1 MGLAVVNCD
10 SERGETGPMSRSG
23 IRFRLAAT
31 LIGAVGRSAPRRL
44 AAALVVVGAVCV
56 ALAGCGAGTPDR
68 GDVLGDLADEVIA
81 PAYER
86 LAASTQALA
95 GATAELC
102 STLDPDDWAAAS
114 RALEEARADWSYS
127 EAMWVGPVME
137 RRSWAVIDWPISPAE
152 IEDLI
157 ADTAVEIDY
166 DRLARRIGA
175 DQRGLGAVDYLLGPP
190 GAADLDDLADPRRC
204 AYLAGVAEVA
214 AAEAAL
220 LPADWADDFED
231 EGPYRAVFTDPD
243 GSGLDDVVNDAVF
256 LLEAITDL
264 ELGAALG
271 EMGREADPSRIGEGP
286 AGLGAADLVDRLEG
300 LRAVL
305 IGPDGAGGL
314 SPLLGD
320 DLTGRLAARFAS
332 AAAAVAAIEPPLL
345 DAVATSPQTVSA
357 ARAAIKD
364 LQITIV
370 TEVVSRLGVT
380 IGFSDADGD
389 TGA

>member
-1 MGLAVVNCD
+1 MIV
-10 SERGETGPMSRSG
+10 
-23 IRFRLAAT
+23 
-31 LIGAVGRSAPRRL
+31 
-44 AAALVVVGAVCV
+44 
-56 ALAGCGAGTPDR
+56 
-68 GDVLGDLADEVIA
+68 

-86 LAASTQALA
+86 LAVSTEALA

-102 STLDPDDWAAAS
+102 STLNPDALAAAR
-114 RALEEARADWSYS
+114 RALEQARADWSYS
-127 EAMWVGPVME
+127 EAVWVGPVME
-137 RRSWAVIDWPISPAE
+137 RRSWAVIDWPVSAAE
-152 IEDLI
+152 IEELI
-157 ADTAVEIDY
+157 ADSSVEIDY

-190 GAADLDDLADPRRC
+190 GAAALDDLADRRRC

-220 LPADWADDFED
+220 LPADWTADFEGG
-231 EGPYRAVFTDPD
+231 GPYRAVFADPD
-243 GSGLDDVVNDAVF
+243 GTGLDDVVNDAVF

-264 ELGAALG
+264 ELGIALG
-271 EMGREADPSRIGEGP
+271 EMGSEADPSRIAEGP
-286 AGLGAADLVDRLEG
+286 AGLGAADLAGRLEG

-305 IGPDGAGGL
+305 IGADETSGGL

-320 DLTGRLAARFAS
+320 DLTGRLAAQLAS

-345 DAVATSPQTVSA
+345 DAVAASPQTVSA

-364 LQITIV
+364 LQVTV
-370 TEVVSRLGVT
+370 ATEVVSRLGVT

>member
-1 MGLAVVNCD
+1 MTEP
-10 SERGETGPMSRSG
+10 SRIKRGEAGPVNRAG
-23 IRFRLAAT
+23 FPFRTAA
-31 LIGAVGRSAPRRL
+31 G
-44 AAALVVVGAVCV
+44 LVVAVGAVCV
-56 ALAGCGAGTPDR
+56 AAAVGCGAGTPDR
-68 GDVLGDLADEVIA
+68 GDVLGDLADEVIV

-86 LAASTQALA
+86 LAVSTEALA

-102 STLDPDDWAAAS
+102 STLDPDDWAAAR
-114 RALEEARADWSYS
+114 RALGEARADWSYS

-137 RRSWAVIDWPISPAE
+137 RRSWAVIDWPISPSE

-157 ADTAVEIDY
+157 ADPAVEIDH

-190 GAADLDDLADPRRC
+190 DAAVDDLADPRRC
-204 AYLAGVAEVA
+204 AYLAGTAEVA

-220 LPADWADDFED
+220 LPADWTDDFEG
-231 EGPYRAVFTDPD
+231 EGPYRAVFADPD

-286 AGLGAADLVDRLEG
+286 AGLGAADLADRLEG

-305 IGPDGAGGL
+305 IGSDDAGGL

-357 ARAAIKD
+357 ARTAIKD
-364 LQITIV
+364 LQITVV

>member
-1 MGLAVVNCD
+1 
-10 SERGETGPMSRSG
+10 MSRSG
-23 IRFRLAAT
+23 AEFRPV
-31 LIGAVGRSAPRRL
+31 AV
-44 AAALVVVGAVCV
+44 LVIVGAVCAAGAV
-56 ALAGCGAGTPDR
+56 GCGAGTPDR
-68 GDVLGDLADEVIA
+68 GDVLGDLADEVIV

-86 LAASTQALA
+86 LAASTEALA
-95 GATAELC
+95 GTTAELC
-102 STLDPDDWAAAS
+102 STLDPDDWAAAR
-114 RALEEARADWSYS
+114 RALGEARADWSYS

-137 RRSWAVIDWPISPAE
+137 RRSWAVIDWPISPSE

-157 ADTAVEIDY
+157 ADPAVEIDY

-175 DQRGLGAVDYLLGPP
+175 DQRGLGAVDYLLGSP

-204 AYLAGVAEVA
+204 AYLAGTAEVA

-220 LPADWADDFED
+220 LPADWTDDFEG
-231 EGPYRAVFTDPD
+231 EGPYRAVFVDSD

-271 EMGREADPSRIGEGP
+271 EMGREADPSRIAEGP
-286 AGLGAADLVDRLEG
+286 AGLGAADLADRLEG

-305 IGPDGAGGL
+305 IGPDDAGGL
-314 SPLLGD
+314 SSLLGD

-364 LQITIV
+364 LQITIA

>member
-1 MGLAVVNCD
+1 MRC
-10 SERGETGPMSRSG
+10 ETGPVSHLR
-23 IRFRLAAT
+23 
-31 LIGAVGRSAPRRL
+31 RRL
-44 AAALVVVGAVCV
+44 RPAAALVVAVAVGA
-56 ALAGCGAGTPDR
+56 AAAGCGGGAPGR
-68 GDVLGDLADEVIA
+68 AEVLEDLADEVIV

-86 LAASTQALA
+86 LAVSTEALA

-102 STLDPDDWAAAS
+102 STLDPDALAAARRS
-114 RALEEARADWSYS
+114 LEQARADWSYS
-127 EAMWVGPVME
+127 EAVWVGPVME
-137 RRSWAVIDWPISPAE
+137 RRSWAVIDWPVSAAE
-152 IEDLI
+152 IEELI
-157 ADTAVEIDY
+157 ADSSVEIDY

-190 GAADLDDLADPRRC
+190 GAAALDDLADRRRC

-220 LPADWADDFED
+220 LPADWTADFEG
-231 EGPYRAVFTDPD
+231 EGPYRAVFADPD
-243 GSGLDDVVNDAVF
+243 GTGLDDVVNDAVF

-264 ELGAALG
+264 ELGIALG
-271 EMGREADPSRIGEGP
+271 EMGAEADPSRIAEGP
-286 AGLGAADLVDRLEG
+286 AGLGAADLVGRLEG
-300 LRAVL
+300 LKAVL
-305 IGPDGAGGL
+305 IGADEATGGL

-345 DAVATSPQTVSA
+345 DAVEASPQTVSA

-364 LQITIV
+364 LQVTV
-370 TEVVSRLGVT
+370 ATEVVSRLGVT

>member
-1 MGLAVVNCD
+1 
-10 SERGETGPMSRSG
+10 MSRSG
-23 IRFRLAAT
+23 AEFRP
-31 LIGAVGRSAPRRL
+31 V
-44 AAALVVVGAVCV
+44 AALVIVGAVCAAAV
-56 ALAGCGAGTPDR
+56 GCGAGTPDR
-68 GDVLGDLADEVIA
+68 GDVLGDLADEVIV

-86 LAASTQALA
+86 LAASTEALA

-102 STLDPDDWAAAS
+102 STLDPDDWAAAR
-114 RALEEARADWSYS
+114 RALGEARADWSYS

-137 RRSWAVIDWPISPAE
+137 RRSWAVIDWPISPSE

-190 GAADLDDLADPRRC
+190 GPADLDDLADPRRC
-204 AYLAGVAEVA
+204 AYLAGAAEVA

-220 LPADWADDFED
+220 LPADWTDDFEG
-231 EGPYRAVFTDPD
+231 EGPYRAVFVNPD
-243 GSGLDDVVNDAVF
+243 GTGLDDVVNDAVF

-271 EMGREADPSRIGEGP
+271 EMGREADPSRIAEGP
-286 AGLGAADLVDRLEG
+286 AGLGAADLADRLEG

-305 IGPDGAGGL
+305 IGPDDAGGL
-314 SPLLGD
+314 SSLLGD

-364 LQITIV
+364 LQITIA

>member
-1 MGLAVVNCD
+1 ML
-10 SERGETGPMSRSG
+10 E
-23 IRFRLAAT
+23 
-31 LIGAVGRSAPRRL
+31 
-44 AAALVVVGAVCV
+44 
-56 ALAGCGAGTPDR
+56 
-68 GDVLGDLADEVIA
+68 DLADEVIV

-86 LAASTQALA
+86 LAVSTEALA
-95 GATAELC
+95 SATAELC
-102 STLDPDDWAAAS
+102 STLDPDALAAAR
-114 RALEEARADWSYS
+114 RALEQARADWSYS
-127 EAMWVGPVME
+127 EAVWVGPVME
-137 RRSWAVIDWPISPAE
+137 RRSWAVIDWPISAAE
-152 IEDLI
+152 IEELI
-157 ADTAVEIDY
+157 ADSSVEIDY

-190 GAADLDDLADPRRC
+190 GAAALDDLADRRRC

-220 LPADWADDFED
+220 LPADWTADFEG
-231 EGPYRAVFTDPD
+231 EGPYWAVFADPD
-243 GSGLDDVVNDAVF
+243 GTGLDDVVNDAVF

-264 ELGAALG
+264 ELGIALG
-271 EMGREADPSRIGEGP
+271 EMGSEADPSRIAEGP
-286 AGLGAADLVDRLEG
+286 AGLGAADLAGRLEG

-305 IGPDGAGGL
+305 IGADETPGGL

-320 DLTGRLAARFAS
+320 DLTGRLAAQLAS

-345 DAVATSPQTVSA
+345 DAVAASPQTVSA

-364 LQITIV
+364 LQVTV
-370 TEVVSRLGVT
+370 ATEVVSRLGVT

>member
-1 MGLAVVNCD
+1 MVAV
-10 SERGETGPMSRSG
+10 
-23 IRFRLAAT
+23 
-31 LIGAVGRSAPRRL
+31 AVG
-44 AAALVVVGAVCV
+44 AAA
-56 ALAGCGAGTPDR
+56 AGCGAGTPDR
-68 GDVLGDLADEVIA
+68 AEVLEDLADEVIV

-86 LAASTQALA
+86 LAVSTEALA

-102 STLDPDDWAAAS
+102 STLDPAALAVAR
-114 RALEEARADWSYS
+114 RALEQARADWSYS
-127 EAMWVGPVME
+127 EAVWVGPVME
-137 RRSWAVIDWPISPAE
+137 RRSWAVIDWPISAAE
-152 IEDLI
+152 IEELI
-157 ADTAVEIDY
+157 ADSSVEIDY

-190 GAADLDDLADPRRC
+190 GAAALGELADRRRC

-220 LPADWADDFED
+220 LPADWTADFEG
-231 EGPYRAVFTDPD
+231 EGPYRAVFADPD
-243 GSGLDDVVNDAVF
+243 GTGLDDVVNDSVF

-264 ELGAALG
+264 ELGIALG
-271 EMGREADPSRIGEGP
+271 EMGSEADPSRIAEGP
-286 AGLGAADLVDRLEG
+286 AGLGAADLASRLEG

-305 IGPDGAGGL
+305 IGADETPGGL

-320 DLTGRLAARFAS
+320 DLTGRLAAQLAS

-345 DAVATSPQTVSA
+345 EAVAASPQTVSA

-364 LQITIV
+364 LQVTV
-370 TEVVSRLGVT
+370 ATEVVSRLGVT

>member
-1 MGLAVVNCD
+1 MVAV
-10 SERGETGPMSRSG
+10 
-23 IRFRLAAT
+23 
-31 LIGAVGRSAPRRL
+31 AVGG
-44 AAALVVVGAVCV
+44 AA
-56 ALAGCGAGTPDR
+56 AGCGAGTPDR
-68 GDVLGDLADEVIA
+68 AEVLEDLADEVIV

-86 LAASTQALA
+86 LAVSTEALA

-102 STLDPDDWAAAS
+102 STLDPDALAATR
-114 RALEEARADWSYS
+114 RALGQARADWSYS
-127 EAMWVGPVME
+127 EAVWVGPVME
-137 RRSWAVIDWPISPAE
+137 RRSWAVIDWPISAAE
-152 IEDLI
+152 IEELI
-157 ADTAVEIDY
+157 ADSSVEIDY

-190 GAADLDDLADPRRC
+190 GGAALDDLADRRRC

-214 AAEAAL
+214 AAEAVL
-220 LPADWADDFED
+220 LPADWTADFEG
-231 EGPYRAVFTDPD
+231 EGPYRAVFADPD
-243 GSGLDDVVNDAVF
+243 GTGLDDVVNDAVF

-264 ELGAALG
+264 ELGIALG
-271 EMGREADPSRIGEGP
+271 EMGSEADPSRIAEGP
-286 AGLGAADLVDRLEG
+286 AGLGAADLAGKLEG

-305 IGPDGAGGL
+305 IGADETPGGL
-314 SPLLGD
+314 SPLLGG
-320 DLTGRLAARFAS
+320 DLTGRLAAQLAS

-364 LQITIV
+364 LQVTV
-370 TEVVSRLGVT
+370 ATEVVSRLGVT

>member
-1 MGLAVVNCD
+1 MG
-10 SERGETGPMSRSG
+10 G
-23 IRFRLAAT
+23 AA
-31 LIGAVGRSAPRRL
+31 
-44 AAALVVVGAVCV
+44 
-56 ALAGCGAGTPDR
+56 AGCGTGTPDR
-68 GDVLGDLADEVIA
+68 AEVLEDLADEVIV

-86 LAASTQALA
+86 LAVSTEALA

-102 STLDPDDWAAAS
+102 SSLDPDALAAAR
-114 RALEEARADWSYS
+114 RALEQARADWSYS
-127 EAMWVGPVME
+127 EAVWVGPVME
-137 RRSWAVIDWPISPAE
+137 RRSWAVIDWPVSAAE
-152 IEDLI
+152 IEELI
-157 ADTAVEIDY
+157 ADSSVEIDY

-190 GAADLDDLADPRRC
+190 GGAALDDLADRRRC

-220 LPADWADDFED
+220 LPADWTADFEG
-231 EGPYRAVFTDPD
+231 EGPYRAVFADPD
-243 GSGLDDVVNDAVF
+243 GTGLDDVVNDAVF

-264 ELGAALG
+264 ELGIALG
-271 EMGREADPSRIGEGP
+271 EMGAEADPSRIAEGP
-286 AGLGAADLVDRLEG
+286 AGLGAADLAGKLEG

-305 IGPDGAGGL
+305 IGADETAGGL
-314 SPLLGD
+314 SPLLGG
-320 DLTGRLAARFAS
+320 DLTGRLAAQLAS

-345 DAVATSPQTVSA
+345 DAVAASPQTVSA

-364 LQITIV
+364 LQITV
-370 TEVVSRLGVT
+370 ATEVVSRLGVT

>member
-1 MGLAVVNCD
+1 M
-10 SERGETGPMSRSG
+10 T
-23 IRFRLAAT
+23 FR
-31 LIGAVGRSAPRRL
+31 P
-44 AAALVVVGAVCV
+44 AAAVIV
-56 ALAGCGAGTPDR
+56 AAWALAAGCGGGPPERA
-68 GDVLGDLADEVIA
+68 DVLGDLADEVII

-86 LAASTQALA
+86 LAASAEALA
-95 GATAELC
+95 GAAAELC
-102 STLDPDDWAAAS
+102 STLEPGDLAAAR
-114 RALEEARADWSYS
+114 RALEAARADWSFS

-137 RRSWAVIDWPISPAE
+137 RRSWAVIDWPVSAEE

-157 ADTAVEIDY
+157 ADAAVEIDY

-190 GAADLDDLADPRRC
+190 GAAAVLDELADERRC
-204 AYLAGVAEVA
+204 AYLAGVAEVI

-220 LPADWADDFED
+220 LPADWTADFESG
-231 EGPYRAVFTDPD
+231 GPYRAVFADPD
-243 GSGLDDVVNDAVF
+243 GSGLDAVVNDAVF
-256 LLEAITDL
+256 LLESITDL

-271 EMGREADPSRIGEGP
+271 EMGREADPSRIAEGP
-286 AGLGAADLVDRLEG
+286 AGLGAVDLAGRLEG

-305 IGPDGAGGL
+305 IGTDETPGGL

-320 DLTGRLAARFAS
+320 DLAGSLAARFA
-332 AAAAVAAIEPPLL
+332 AAATAVAAIEPPLL
-345 DAVATSPQTVSA
+345 DAVAASPQTVSA

-364 LQITIV
+364 LQITV
-370 TEVVSRLGVT
+370 ATEVVSQLGVT

>member
-1 MGLAVVNCD
+1 
-10 SERGETGPMSRSG
+10 MSHLR
-23 IRFRLAAT
+23 
-31 LIGAVGRSAPRRL
+31 RRL
-44 AAALVVVGAVCV
+44 RPAAALVVAVAVGGA
-56 ALAGCGAGTPDR
+56 AAGCGAGTPDR
-68 GDVLGDLADEVIA
+68 AEVLEDLADEVIV

-86 LAASTQALA
+86 LAVSTEALA

-102 STLDPDDWAAAS
+102 STLDPDALATAR
-114 RALEEARADWSYS
+114 RALEQARADWSYS
-127 EAMWVGPVME
+127 EAVWVGPVME
-137 RRSWAVIDWPISPAE
+137 RRSWAVIDWPISAAE
-152 IEDLI
+152 IEELI
-157 ADTAVEIDY
+157 ADSSVEIDY

-190 GAADLDDLADPRRC
+190 GGAALDDLADRRRC

-220 LPADWADDFED
+220 LPADWTADFEG
-231 EGPYRAVFTDPD
+231 EGPYRAVFADPD
-243 GSGLDDVVNDAVF
+243 GTGLDDVVNDAVF

-264 ELGAALG
+264 ELGIALG
-271 EMGREADPSRIGEGP
+271 EMGAEADPSRIAEGP
-286 AGLGAADLVDRLEG
+286 AGLGAADLAGKLEG

-305 IGPDGAGGL
+305 IGADETPGGL
-314 SPLLGD
+314 SPLLGG
-320 DLTGRLAARFAS
+320 DLTGRLAAQLAS

-345 DAVATSPQTVSA
+345 DAVAVSPQTVGA

-364 LQITIV
+364 LQVTV
-370 TEVVSRLGVT
+370 ATEVVSRLGVT

>member
-1 MGLAVVNCD
+1 
-10 SERGETGPMSRSG
+10 MSRSG
-23 IRFRLAAT
+23 FPFRT
-31 LIGAVGRSAPRRL
+31 
-44 AAALVVVGAVCV
+44 AAAIIAAIAVVA
-56 ALAGCGAGTPDR
+56 AAAGCGAGAPDR
-68 GDVLGDLADEVIA
+68 GDVLGDLADEVIV

-86 LAASTQALA
+86 LAAGTEALA
-95 GATAELC
+95 DATAELC
-102 STLDPDDWAAAS
+102 STLNPDDLAAA
-114 RALEEARADWSYS
+114 RLALEEARADWSYS

-137 RRSWAVIDWPISPAE
+137 RRSWAVIDWPISPSE

-157 ADTAVEIDY
+157 ADDAVEIDY

-190 GAADLDDLADPRRC
+190 GAAALDELADPRRC
-204 AYLAGVAEVA
+204 AYLAGTAEVA

-220 LPADWADDFED
+220 LPADWTADFEG
-231 EGPYRAVFTDPD
+231 EGPYRAVFADPD
-243 GSGLDDVVNDAVF
+243 ESGLDAVVNDAVF
-256 LLEAITDL
+256 LLESITDL

-286 AGLGAADLVDRLEG
+286 AGLGVADLTGRLEG
-300 LRAVL
+300 LRSVL
-305 IGPDGAGGL
+305 IGTDETPGGL

-332 AAAAVAAIEPPLL
+332 AAAAVAAVEPPLL
-345 DAVATSPQTVSA
+345 DAVAASPQTVSA

>member
-1 MGLAVVNCD
+1 MNRSGFPFRTAAAIIAAIAVV
-10 SERGETGPMSRSG
+10 
-23 IRFRLAAT
+23 
-31 LIGAVGRSAPRRL
+31 
-44 AAALVVVGAVCV
+44 AAA
-56 ALAGCGAGTPDR
+56 AGCGAGAPDR
-68 GDVLGDLADEVIA
+68 GDVLGELADEVIV

-86 LAASTQALA
+86 LAASTEALA
-95 GATAELC
+95 DATAELC
-102 STLDPDDWAAAS
+102 STLNPDDLAAA
-114 RALEEARADWSYS
+114 RLTLEEARADWSYS

-137 RRSWAVIDWPISPAE
+137 RRSWAVIDWPISPSE

-157 ADTAVEIDY
+157 ADDAVEIDY

-190 GAADLDDLADPRRC
+190 GAASLDELADPRRC
-204 AYLAGVAEVA
+204 AYLAGTAEVA

-220 LPADWADDFED
+220 LSADWTADFEG
-231 EGPYRAVFTDPD
+231 EGPYRAVFADPD
-243 GSGLDDVVNDAVF
+243 ESGLDAVVNDAVF
-256 LLEAITDL
+256 LLESITDL

-286 AGLGAADLVDRLEG
+286 AGLGVADLTGRLEG

-305 IGPDGAGGL
+305 IGTDETPGGL

-320 DLTGRLAARFAS
+320 DLVGRLAARFAS

-345 DAVATSPQTVSA
+345 DAVAASPQTVSA

>member
-1 MGLAVVNCD
+1 
-10 SERGETGPMSRSG
+10 MSRSG
-23 IRFRLAAT
+23 IRFRLAAA
-31 LIGAVGRSAPRRL
+31 LIAVC
-44 AAALVVVGAVCV
+44 AAAA
-56 ALAGCGAGTPDR
+56 AGCGAGTPDR
-68 GDVLGDLADEVIA
+68 GDVLGDLADEVIV

-86 LAASTQALA
+86 LAASTEALA
-95 GATAELC
+95 AATAELC
-102 STLDPDDWAAAS
+102 STLDPDDLAAAR

-127 EAMWVGPVME
+127 EAMWVGPVMK

-157 ADTAVEIDY
+157 ADPAVEIDY

-190 GAADLDDLADPRRC
+190 GAGAGALDDLADPRRC

-220 LPADWADDFED
+220 LPADWTDDFED
-231 EGPYRAVFTDPD
+231 EGPYRAVFVDPD

-271 EMGREADPSRIGEGP
+271 EMRREADPSRIGEGP
-286 AGLGAADLVDRLEG
+286 AGLGAADLADRLEG

-305 IGPDGAGGL
+305 IGPDDAGGL

-320 DLTGRLAARFAS
+320 DLTGRLVARFAS

-345 DAVATSPQTVSA
+345 DAVATTPQTVSA

>member
-1 MGLAVVNCD
+1 
-10 SERGETGPMSRSG
+10 MSRSG
-23 IRFRLAAT
+23 IRFW
-31 LIGAVGRSAPRRL
+31 L
-44 AAALVVVGAVCV
+44 AAALVVVGAVCAAV
-56 ALAGCGAGTPDR
+56 AGCGGGTPDR
-68 GDVLGDLADEVIA
+68 GDVLGDLADEVIV
-81 PAYER
+81 PTYER
-86 LAASTQALA
+86 LAVSTEALA

-102 STLDPDDWAAAS
+102 STLDPDDWAAAR
-114 RALEEARADWSYS
+114 RALGEARADWSYS

-137 RRSWAVIDWPISPAE
+137 RRSWAVIDWPISPSE

-190 GAADLDDLADPRRC
+190 GAADLDKLADPRRC

-220 LPADWADDFED
+220 LPADWTADFEG
-231 EGPYRAVFTDPD
+231 EGPYRAVFVDSD

-271 EMGREADPSRIGEGP
+271 EMGREADPSRIAEGP
-286 AGLGAADLVDRLEG
+286 AGLGAADLADRLEG

-305 IGPDGAGGL
+305 IGPDDAGGL

-320 DLTGRLAARFAS
+320 DLTGRLAARFAA

-364 LQITIV
+364 LQVTIA

>member
-1 MGLAVVNCD
+1 MDGYVAGRGNCD

-23 IRFRLAAT
+23 IRFRLAA
-31 LIGAVGRSAPRRL
+31 
-44 AAALVVVGAVCV
+44 ALVVVGAVC
-56 ALAGCGAGTPDR
+56 AAAAAGCGAGTPGR
-68 GDVLGDLADEVIA
+68 GDVLGDLADEVIV

-86 LAASTQALA
+86 LATSTEALA

-102 STLDPDDWAAAS
+102 STLDPDDLAAAR

-137 RRSWAVIDWPISPAE
+137 RRSWAVIDWPISPSE

-190 GAADLDDLADPRRC
+190 GAGAGALDDLADPRRC

-214 AAEAAL
+214 AVEAAL
-220 LPADWADDFED
+220 LPADWTADFEG
-231 EGPYRAVFTDPD
+231 EGPYRAVFVDPD

-286 AGLGAADLVDRLEG
+286 AGLGAADLADRLEG

-305 IGPDGAGGL
+305 IGPDDAGGL

>member
-1 MGLAVVNCD
+1 
-10 SERGETGPMSRSG
+10 MSRSG
-23 IRFRLAAT
+23 IRF
-31 LIGAVGRSAPRRL
+31 RL
-44 AAALVVVGAVCV
+44 AAALVVVGAVC
-56 ALAGCGAGTPDR
+56 AAAAAGCGAGTPGR
-68 GDVLGDLADEVIA
+68 ADVLGDLADEVIV

-86 LAASTQALA
+86 LATSTEALA
-95 GATAELC
+95 AAAAELC
-102 STLDPDDWAAAS
+102 STLDPDDLAAAR

-190 GAADLDDLADPRRC
+190 GAGALDDLADLRRC
-204 AYLAGVAEVA
+204 AYLAGTAEVA

-220 LPADWADDFED
+220 LPADWTDDFEG
-231 EGPYRAVFTDPD
+231 EGPYRAVFVDPD

-286 AGLGAADLVDRLEG
+286 AGLGAADLADRLEG

-305 IGPDGAGGL
+305 IGPDDAGGL

-345 DAVATSPQTVSA
+345 DAVTTSPQTVSA

-364 LQITIV
+364 LQITIA

>member
-1 MGLAVVNCD
+1 
-10 SERGETGPMSRSG
+10 MSH
-23 IRFRLAAT
+23 
-31 LIGAVGRSAPRRL
+31 PRRRARP
-44 AAALVVVGAVCV
+44 AAALVVAVAVGA
-56 ALAGCGAGTPDR
+56 AAAGCGAGTPDR
-68 GDVLGDLADEVIA
+68 AEVLEDLADEVIV

-86 LAASTQALA
+86 LAVSTEALA

-102 STLDPDDWAAAS
+102 STLDPDALAAAR
-114 RALEEARADWSYS
+114 RALEQARADWSYS
-127 EAMWVGPVME
+127 EAVWVGPVME
-137 RRSWAVIDWPISPAE
+137 RRSWAVIDWPISAVE
-152 IEDLI
+152 IEELI
-157 ADTAVEIDY
+157 ADSSVEIDY

-190 GAADLDDLADPRRC
+190 GGAALDDLADRRRC

-220 LPADWADDFED
+220 LPADWTADFEG
-231 EGPYRAVFTDPD
+231 EGPYRAVFADPD
-243 GSGLDDVVNDAVF
+243 GTGLDDVVNDAVF

-264 ELGAALG
+264 ELGIALG
-271 EMGREADPSRIGEGP
+271 EMGSGADPSRIAEGP
-286 AGLGAADLVDRLEG
+286 AGLGAADLAGRLEG

-305 IGPDGAGGL
+305 IGAGETPGGL

-320 DLTGRLAARFAS
+320 DLTGRLASQLAS
-332 AAAAVAAIEPPLL
+332 AAAAVAAIESPLL
-345 DAVATSPQTVSA
+345 EAVAASPQTVSA

-364 LQITIV
+364 LQVTV
-370 TEVVSRLGVT
+370 ATEVVSRLGVT

>member
-1 MGLAVVNCD
+1 MRC
-10 SERGETGPMSRSG
+10 ETGPVSHPR
-23 IRFRLAAT
+23 RRL
-31 LIGAVGRSAPRRL
+31 RL
-44 AAALVVVGAVCV
+44 AAALVVAVAAGGA
-56 ALAGCGAGTPDR
+56 AAGCGAGTPDR
-68 GDVLGDLADEVIA
+68 AEVLEDLADEVIV

-86 LAASTQALA
+86 LAVSTEALA

-102 STLDPDDWAAAS
+102 STPDPDALAAAR
-114 RALEEARADWSYS
+114 RALEQARADWSYS
-127 EAMWVGPVME
+127 EAVWVGPVME
-137 RRSWAVIDWPISPAE
+137 RRSWAVIDWPISAAE
-152 IEDLI
+152 IEELI
-157 ADTAVEIDY
+157 ADSSVEIDY

-190 GAADLDDLADPRRC
+190 GGAALDDLADRRRC

-220 LPADWADDFED
+220 LPADWTADFEG
-231 EGPYRAVFTDPD
+231 EGPYRAVFADPD
-243 GSGLDDVVNDAVF
+243 GTGLDDVVNDAVF

-264 ELGAALG
+264 ELGIALG
-271 EMGREADPSRIGEGP
+271 EMGAEADPSRIAEGP
-286 AGLGAADLVDRLEG
+286 AGLGAADLAGRLEG

-305 IGPDGAGGL
+305 IGADETPGGL
-314 SPLLGD
+314 SPLLGG
-320 DLTGRLAARFAS
+320 DLTGRLAAQLAS

-345 DAVATSPQTVSA
+345 DAVAVSPQTVSA

-364 LQITIV
+364 LQVTV
-370 TEVVSRLGVT
+370 ATEVVSRLGVT

>member
-1 MGLAVVNCD
+1 MTARRRL
-10 SERGETGPMSRSG
+10 RTGETGPVNRSG
-23 IRFRLAAT
+23 TGFRP
-31 LIGAVGRSAPRRL
+31 AV
-44 AAALVVVGAVCV
+44 ALVVVVGAVCAAAV
-56 ALAGCGAGTPDR
+56 AACGAGAPDR
-68 GDVLGDLADEVIA
+68 SDVLGDLADDVIV

-86 LAASTQALA
+86 LAVSTEALA

-102 STLDPDDWAAAS
+102 STLDPDDWAAAR
-114 RALEEARADWSYS
+114 RALGEARADWSYS

-137 RRSWAVIDWPISPAE
+137 RRSWAVIDWPISPSE
-152 IEDLI
+152 IENLI
-157 ADTAVEIDY
+157 ADTTVEIDY

-220 LPADWADDFED
+220 LPADWTADFEG
-231 EGPYRAVFTDPD
+231 EGPYRAVFVDSD

-271 EMGREADPSRIGEGP
+271 EMGREADPSRIAEGP
-286 AGLGAADLVDRLEG
+286 AGLGAADLADRLEG

-305 IGPDGAGGL
+305 IGPDDAGGL
-314 SPLLGD
+314 NPLLGD

-364 LQITIV
+364 LQITIA

>member
-1 MGLAVVNCD
+1 MC
-10 SERGETGPMSRSG
+10 
-23 IRFRLAAT
+23 
-31 LIGAVGRSAPRRL
+31 
-44 AAALVVVGAVCV
+44 AAAAV
-56 ALAGCGAGTPDR
+56 GCGAGAPDR
-68 GDVLGDLADEVIA
+68 GDVLGDLADEVIV

-86 LAASTQALA
+86 LAASTQTLA

-102 STLDPDDWAAAS
+102 STLDPDDWAAAR
-114 RALEEARADWSYS
+114 RALEDAWADWSYS

-137 RRSWAVIDWPISPAE
+137 RRSWAVIDWPISPSE

-175 DQRGLGAVDYLLGPP
+175 DQRGLGAVDYLLGPS

-220 LPADWADDFED
+220 LPADWTADFEG
-231 EGPYRAVFTDPD
+231 EGPYRAVFVDSD

-271 EMGREADPSRIGEGP
+271 EMGREADPSRIAEGP
-286 AGLGAADLVDRLEG
+286 AGLGAADLADRLEG

-305 IGPDGAGGL
+305 IGPDDAGGL

-320 DLTGRLAARFAS
+320 DLTGRLAARFAA

-364 LQITIV
+364 LQVTIA

>member
-10 SERGETGPMSRSG
+10 SDRSEAGPMSRSG

-31 LIGAVGRSAPRRL
+31 LI
-44 AAALVVVGAVCV
+44 AVC
-56 ALAGCGAGTPDR
+56 AATAAGCGAGTPDR
-68 GDVLGDLADEVIA
+68 ADVLGDLADEVIA

-86 LAASTQALA
+86 LAASTEALA

-114 RALEEARADWSYS
+114 RALEESRADWSYS

-190 GAADLDDLADPRRC
+190 GAGAGTLDELADPRRC

-220 LPADWADDFED
+220 LPADWTEGFEG

-271 EMGREADPSRIGEGP
+271 EMGREADPSRISEGP
-286 AGLGAADLVDRLEG
+286 AGLGAADLADRLEG